1 MNESVLQTGSF
12 VDNNLLFLVGLV
24 MLILGFAI
32 AWFIYAAPLAHA
44 QREVQRMMFKLEAE
58 ERIHDEQI
66 DNLKQSRE
74 YMQNSF
80 SALSQH
86 ALREN
91 NAQFLQLAQE
101 TLMRFHS
108 SAQYDLDGRKTSIEE
123 MILPIQ
129 QALDHTRKQLHEI
142 EKERKE
148 SFGAVTE
155 QLRSVSQDQE
165 ILRVETQKLVTAL
178 RRPEVRGQWGEI
190 TLKRLVE
197 LAGMVEHCDF
207 VEQEHRSGDEKSIRP
222 DLIVKMPDSREL
234 IIDAKTPLDA
244 YLEASNTEDSA
255 QRKLEYQRHAKIVRG
270 HVNELASKRYWDQF
284 DHSPDFV
291 VLFVPG
297 EQFLGV
303 ALEHDKKLL
312 SDALAKNVILASPTS
327 LIALLRSVAFGWK
340 QVALSENSEIIR
352 DLGQELYKRVA
363 TFTEHMARLGQS
375 LNNSVDYYNKALGSL
390 ERSVL
395 PGARRFTE
403 LGIQGDKGIP
413 ETNIVDKIARPPVEK
428 HIGDKQQSP
437 GNSE

>member
-1 MNESVLQTGSF
+1 MNESLLRTGQLI
-12 VDNNLLFLVGLV
+12 DNNLLFLVALL
-24 MLILGFAI
+24 MLIIGFAI
-32 AWFIYAAPLAHA
+32 GWIIYAAPLGKA
-44 QREVQRMMFKLEAE
+44 QAEVQRMRFKLEAE
-58 ERIHDEQI
+58 ERIHDERIQI
-66 DNLKQSRE
+66 LEQNKVQL
-74 YMQNSF
+74 QNSF
-80 SALSQH
+80 AALSQH

-101 TLMRFHS
+101 TLLRFHS
-108 SAQYDLDGRKTSIEE
+108 SAQHDLEGRKASIEE

-129 QALDHTRKQLHEI
+129 QALDQTRKQIHEI
-142 EKERKE
+142 EKERQE
-148 SFGAVTE
+148 SFGAVSE
-155 QLRSVSQDQE
+155 QLKNISTDHE
-165 ILRVETQKLVTAL
+165 TLRVETHKLVTAL
-178 RRPEVRGQWGEI
+178 RRPEVRGQWGEV

-207 VEQEHRSGDEKSIRP
+207 VEQEHRSNGEKSIRP

-244 YLEASNTEDSA
+244 YLEASNTDDA
-255 QRKLEYQRHAKIVRG
+255 HIRKLEYQRHAKIVRG
-270 HVNELASKRYWDQF
+270 HVNELAAKCYWDQF
-284 DHSPDFV
+284 DNAPDFV

-303 ALEHDKKLL
+303 ALEYDKNLL

-340 QVALSENSEIIR
+340 QVTLSENSEIIR

-375 LNNSVDYYNKALGSL
+375 LNNSVDHYNKAIGSL

-395 PGARRFTE
+395 PSARRFTE
-403 LGIQGDKGIP
+403 LGIQEVKAIP
-413 ETNIVDKIARPPVEK
+413 ETDIVDKIARHPLGKESRE
-428 HIGDKQQSP
+428 DTE
-437 GNSE
+437 NDT

>member
-1 MNESVLQTGSF
+1 MNESLLQTGHF
-12 VDNNLLFLVGLV
+12 VDNNGLFLIALL

-32 AWFIYAAPLAHA
+32 AWVIYAAPLAKA
-44 QREVQRMMFKLEAE
+44 QKEIQRMSFKLEAE
-58 ERIHDEQI
+58 ERIHDERIQI
-66 DNLKQSRE
+66 LEQNKVQL
-74 YMQNSF
+74 QNSF

-101 TLMRFHS
+101 TLMRFHT
-108 SAQYDLDGRKTSIEE
+108 SAQYDLEGRKTSIDE

-129 QALDHTRKQLHEI
+129 QALDQTRKQIHEI
-142 EKERKE
+142 EKERKQ
-148 SFGAVTE
+148 SFGAVSE
-155 QLRSVSQDQE
+155 QLKAVSNDQE
-165 ILRVETQKLVTAL
+165 VLRVETQKLVTAL

-207 VEQEHRSGDEKSIRP
+207 VEQEHRSDGVKSIRP

-244 YLEASNTEDSA
+244 YLEASNTEDA
-255 QRKLEYQRHAKIVRG
+255 VIKKREYLRHAKIVRG
-270 HVNELASKRYWDQF
+270 HVNELAAKRYWDQF
-284 DHSPDFV
+284 DNAPDFV

-297 EQFLGV
+297 EQFLGA
-303 ALEHDKKLL
+303 ALEYDKKLL

-340 QVALSENSEIIR
+340 QVTLSENAEVIR
-352 DLGQELYKRVA
+352 DLGNELYKRVA

-375 LNNSVDYYNKALGSL
+375 LNNSVDHYNKALGSL

-395 PGARRFTE
+395 PGARRFTD
-403 LGIQGDKGIP
+403 LGIQGDKVIP
-413 ETNIVDKIARPPVEK
+413 ETEIIDKVARQPNDRE
-428 HIGDKQQSP
+428 G
-437 GNSE
+437 

>member
-1 MNESVLQTGSF
+1 MNESLLQTGHF
-12 VDNNLLFLVGLV
+12 VDNNLLFLIALL

-32 AWFIYAAPLAHA
+32 AWMIYAAPLATA
-44 QREVQRMMFKLEAE
+44 QREVERMRFKLEAE
-58 ERIHDEQI
+58 ERIHDERIHILEQG
-66 DNLKQSRE
+66 KVQ
-74 YMQNSF
+74 MQNSF

-101 TLMRFHS
+101 TLLRFHS
-108 SAQYDLDGRKTSIEE
+108 SAQHDLEGRKVSIEE
-123 MILPIQ
+123 MIMPIQ
-129 QALDHTRKQLHEI
+129 QALDQTRKQLHEI
-142 EKERKE
+142 EKDRKE
-148 SFGAVTE
+148 SFGAVSE
-155 QLRSVSQDQE
+155 QLKTVSRDQE
-165 ILRVETQKLVTAL
+165 VLRVETQKLVTAL

-207 VEQEHRSGDEKSIRP
+207 IEQEHRSDGVKSIRP

-244 YLEASNTEDSA
+244 YLEASNTEDLVIKK
-255 QRKLEYQRHAKIVRG
+255 REYQRHAKIVRG
-270 HVNELASKRYWDQF
+270 HVNELAAKRYWDQF
-284 DHSPDFV
+284 DNAPDFV

-297 EQFLGV
+297 EQFLGA

-327 LIALLRSVAFGWK
+327 LIALLKSVAFGWK

-375 LNNSVDYYNKALGSL
+375 LNSSVDHYNKALGSL

-395 PGARRFTE
+395 PGARRFTD

-413 ETNIVDKIARPPVEK
+413 ETHIVDKIARQPVD
-428 HIGDKQQSP
+428 DK
-437 GNSE
+437 

>member
-1 MNESVLQTGSF
+1 MNESILQTGHF
-12 VDNNLLFLVGLV
+12 VDNNLLFLIALL
-24 MLILGFAI
+24 MLILGFAM
-32 AWFIYAAPLAHA
+32 AWIMYATPLATA
-44 QREVQRMMFKLEAE
+44 RREIERMRFKLEAE
-58 ERIHDEQI
+58 ERIHDERIQI
-66 DNLKQSRE
+66 LEQGKVQ
-74 YMQNSF
+74 MQNSF

-108 SAQYDLDGRKTSIEE
+108 NAQHDLEGRKVSIEE

-129 QALDHTRKQLHEI
+129 QALDQTRKQIHEI
-142 EKERKE
+142 EKDRKE
-148 SFGAVTE
+148 SFGAVSE
-155 QLRSVSQDQE
+155 QLKTVSRDQE
-165 ILRVETQKLVTAL
+165 VLRVETQKLVTAL

-207 VEQEHRSGDEKSIRP
+207 IEQEHRSDGIRSIRP

-244 YLEASNTEDSA
+244 YLEASNTEDLVIKK
-255 QRKLEYQRHAKIVRG
+255 REYQRHAKIMRG
-270 HVNELASKRYWDQF
+270 HVNELAAKRYWDQF
-284 DHSPDFV
+284 DNAPDFV

-297 EQFLGV
+297 EQFLGA

-327 LIALLRSVAFGWK
+327 LIALLKSVAFGWK

-375 LNNSVDYYNKALGSL
+375 LNNSVDHYNKALGSL

-395 PGARRFTE
+395 PGARRFTD
-403 LGIQGDKGIP
+403 LGIEGNKSIP
-413 ETNIVDKIARPPVEK
+413 ETQIVDKIARQP
-428 HIGDKQQSP
+428 IDSD
-437 GNSE
+437 

>member
-1 MNESVLQTGSF
+1 MNESLLQTGHF
-12 VDNNLLFLVGLV
+12 VDSNGLFLIALL

-32 AWFIYAAPLAHA
+32 AWVIYAAPLAKA
-44 QREVQRMMFKLEAE
+44 QKEIQRMTFKLEAE
-58 ERIHDEQI
+58 ERIHDERIQI
-66 DNLKQSRE
+66 LEQNKVQL
-74 YMQNSF
+74 QNSF

-101 TLMRFHS
+101 TLMRFHT
-108 SAQYDLDGRKTSIEE
+108 SAQYDLEGRKTSIDE

-129 QALDHTRKQLHEI
+129 QALDQTRKQIHEI
-142 EKERKE
+142 EKERKQ
-148 SFGAVTE
+148 SFGAVSE
-155 QLRSVSQDQE
+155 QLKAVSNDQE
-165 ILRVETQKLVTAL
+165 TLRIETQKLVTAL

-207 VEQEHRSGDEKSIRP
+207 VEQEHRSDGVKSIRP

-244 YLEASNTEDSA
+244 YLEASNTEDA
-255 QRKLEYQRHAKIVRG
+255 VIKKREYLRHAKIVRG
-270 HVNELASKRYWDQF
+270 HVNELAAKRYWDQF
-284 DHSPDFV
+284 DNAPDFV

-297 EQFLGV
+297 EQFLGA
-303 ALEHDKKLL
+303 ALEYDKKLL

-327 LIALLRSVAFGWK
+327 LIALLKSVAFGWK
-340 QVALSENSEIIR
+340 QVTLSENAEVIR
-352 DLGQELYKRVA
+352 DLGNELYKRVA

-375 LNNSVDYYNKALGSL
+375 LNNSVDHYNKALGSL

-395 PGARRFTE
+395 PGARRFTD
-403 LGIQGDKGIP
+403 LGIQGDKVIP
-413 ETNIVDKIARPPVEK
+413 ETEVIDKIARQPSNRE
-428 HIGDKQQSP
+428 G
-437 GNSE
+437 